1 MIRLLIADDHAIVRE
16 GLKQLIAL
24 TPDIEVAG
32 EAASGPEVLE
42 QVRGNIFDLLLLDM
56 NMPESGDIE
65 LIGWV
70 KACRPALPILV
81 YTMHNE
87 THVAIGA
94 FKAGASGYFR
104 KNSDPK
110 LLMEAIRRVSGGGQY
125 IDPVIAEQ
133 MAFDSAF
140 PQQKLP
146 HTLLSD
152 REFEIFRLLVAGK
165 SVNEIAEQL
174 FISNKT
180 VSTHKASL
188 MAKMN
193 LHTVA
198 DMVRYAMQHGLSD
211 N

>member
-24 TPDIEVAG
+24 TLDIEIAG
-32 EAASGPEVLE
+32 EATNGSEVLQ
-42 QVRGNIFDLLLLDM
+42 QVRGGIFDLLLLDM
-56 NMPESGDIE
+56 NMPGVSASE
-65 LIGWV
+65 LIGLV

-81 YTMHNE
+81 YSMHNE
-87 THVAIGA
+87 AHVASST
-94 FKAGASGYFR
+94 FKAGASGYFT

-110 LLMEAIRRVSGGGQY
+110 MLMEAIRKVSGGGQY
-125 IDPVIAEQ
+125 IDPAIAEQ

-140 PQQKLP
+140 PQLKLP

-180 VSTHKASL
+180 VSTHKTHL
-188 MAKMN
+188 MEKMN
-193 LHTVA
+193 LHNVA
-198 DMVRYAMQHGLSD
+198 DMVRYAVQHRLAD
-211 N
+211 

>member
-16 GLKQLIAL
+16 GLKQLFAL

-32 EAASGPEVLE
+32 EAAESSEVIR
-42 QVRGNIFDLLLLDM
+42 QVLNGIFDLLLIDL
-56 NMPESGDIE
+56 NMPEIGGIE
-65 LIGWV
+65 LIARV
-70 KACRPALPILV
+70 KSSRPDLPIFV
-81 YTMHNE
+81 YSMHNE
-87 THVAIGA
+87 AYVASSA

-125 IDPVIAEQ
+125 IDPAIAEQ

-140 PQQKLP
+140 PQHKLP

-152 REFEIFRLLVAGK
+152 RELEIFLLLVAGR
-165 SVNEIAEQL
+165 SVNEIAGQL

-180 VSTHKASL
+180 VSTHKAHL
-188 MAKMN
+188 MEKMN
-193 LHTVA
+193 LHAVA
-198 DMVRYAMQHGLSD
+198 DMVRYAIQHGLSGK
-211 N
+211 

>member
-16 GLKQLIAL
+16 GLKQLASL

-32 EAASGPEVLE
+32 EAANSSEVMQ
-42 QVRGNIFDLLLLDM
+42 QVCDENFDLLLLDM
-56 NMPESGDIE
+56 NMPDIGGIE
-65 LIGWV
+65 LITRV
-70 KACRPALPILV
+70 KTYRPSLPILV

-87 THVAIGA
+87 AHVATSV

-140 PQQKLP
+140 PQRKLP

-152 REFEIFRLLVAGK
+152 REFEIFSLLVSGK

-180 VSTHKASL
+180 VSTHKANL
-188 MAKMN
+188 MEKMN

-198 DMVRYAMQHGLSD
+198 EMVRYAMQHGLSG